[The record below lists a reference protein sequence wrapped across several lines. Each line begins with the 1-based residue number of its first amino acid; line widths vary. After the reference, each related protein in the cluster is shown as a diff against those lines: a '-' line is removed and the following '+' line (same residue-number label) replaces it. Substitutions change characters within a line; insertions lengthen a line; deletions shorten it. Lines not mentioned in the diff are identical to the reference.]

1 MNEERKLS
9 KAKVSLMRDPKFVMW
24 AGVMMIG
31 DTHIVDDLPTAATDG
46 RNEYYGRKFV
56 AAMNH
61 KMLAFVVL
69 HENLHKALRHLSTWV
84 RLFKED
90 AQLANIACDYV
101 INQMIVDMDPQG
113 THTELPSIGGKSIV
127 LLDAKYKGLNSK
139 QVFDMLKED
148 KKNGEG
154 LFGPGDK
161 SPDSMDEHR
170 WEDAKNLTEAEKKEL
185 EQEIDQAIRQ
195 GQMQHQKMHGS
206 GAGNLNRE
214 LGDLMDPQVDWKEL
228 LREFVTQMCAAKD
241 MSSWRRVNRRFL
253 SAGIYMPSLIGERV
267 ERITV
272 GIDTSGSIGAHEL
285 NTFLSEV
292 RAVVEG
298 VRPGM
303 LDLIYWDAAVAGHE
317 TYTESDMGSL
327 VQSTKPKGGGGTDPA
342 CMDKYMSEHDIKPN
356 AIIMLT
362 DGYVPN
368 WGHNWPS
375 PILWVVANN
384 PNAVAAHGKTIH
396 IKD

>member
-31 DTHIVDDLPTAATDG
+31 DTYVVDDLPTAATDG

-56 AAMNH
+56 AAMNN

-69 HENLHKALRHLSTWV
+69 HENLHKALRHLTTWA

-90 AQLANIACDYV
+90 AQLANMACDYV

-127 LLDAKYKGLNSK
+127 LLDAKYKGMNSK
-139 QVFDMLKED
+139 QIFDLLKKD
-148 KKNGEG
+148 KENGEG

-170 WEDAKNLTEAEKKEL
+170 WGDAKNLTDEEKKEL

-214 LGDLMDPQVDWKEL
+214 LGDLMDPQVNWKEL

-272 GIDTSGSIGAHEL
+272 GIDTSGSIGAREL
-285 NTFLSEV
+285 NVFLSEV
-292 RAVVEG
+292 REVVES

-317 TYTESDMGSL
+317 TYTDSDMGTL

-368 WGHNWPS
+368 WGRDWPA
-375 PILWVVANN
+375 PILWVISNN
-384 PNAVAAHGKTIH
+384 PNANAGTGKTIH